1 MLRTIILSISALI
14 LCQNLLSAQYWSK
27 RYDFQQGNENAT
39 QIIPMADGLLVHV
52 SGLCDQNKRICGG
65 LIKLDFDGNLMWK
78 SIYLDTLDTNT
89 LGPAAIIGDT
99 IFLNVSYFY
108 VDSLYFS
115 ILAYD
120 LQGNYLSRRDY
131 GFPSTKNWARNI
143 SANEKRIYVVY
154 QYRDLTTLK
163 YRGRLR
169 AYDRK
174 WAFLWEREFPGA
186 HNNCS
191 ISHVTAMPDGGA
203 ALAYTGVE
211 SFDRRAVVVRYDEDG
226 NVLWT
231 SAFPKAYEADFVRIE
246 PYPDGS
252 LAGIWNIDTF
262 VLGYSFS
269 PQMAFKMD
277 ATGQIEWA
285 KFEITKYLQHYY
297 HVFVAKN
304 GDIIISGKDDNSSVA
319 LPIGTVMAGYVRR
332 LRPDGE
338 LLWERRVMDF
348 SQGDHK
354 NYLYSGAELDNGD
367 LVFAG
372 EIADSLP
379 DDPYPYNVWVVRLD
393 SMGCFAPNCGTEQIL
408 TSTQNAPGV
417 QEDEKP
423 FIAFPSPFN
432 AYIIVGS
439 KLGKPLP
446 AGRYQIAV
454 FDLLGK
460 IVMDERQID
469 PQQVT
474 ELDTSAWP
482 SGTYFIQVRLDGA
495 VFQYLKVVK
504 S

>member
-14 LCQNLLSAQYWSK
+14 LCQNLLLAQYWSK
-27 RYDFQQGNENAT
+27 RYDLQQGNENAT
-39 QIIPMADGLLVHV
+39 QIIPMTDGLLVHV
-52 SGLCDQNKRICGG
+52 SGLCDQNKRFCGG
-65 LIKLDFDGNLMWK
+65 LIKLDFEGNLIWK
-78 SIYLDTLDTNT
+78 SIYWDTLETNT
-89 LGPAAIIGDT
+89 FGAVAIIDDT
-99 IFLNVSYFY
+99 IFVNVSYYY
-108 VDSLYFS
+108 VDSLYYS

-143 SANEKRIYVVY
+143 SANEERIYVVY

-186 HNNCS
+186 HNHCS
-191 ISHVTAMPDGGA
+191 VSHVTAMPDGGA

-211 SFDRRAVVVRYDEDG
+211 GYDRRAVVVRYDKEGD
-226 NVLWT
+226 VLWT
-231 SAFPKAYEADFVRIE
+231 SPFPKAYEANLVRIE
-246 PYPDGS
+246 PYPDGG
-252 LAGIWNIDTF
+252 LVGIWNIDTF
-262 VLGYSFS
+262 VLGYSPY

-285 KFEITKYLQHYY
+285 KFEITQYSQHYY

-304 GDIIISGKDDNSSVA
+304 GDIVVSGQDDNSSVT
-319 LPIGTVMAGYVRR
+319 LPIGTVMTGYVRR

-338 LLWERRVMDF
+338 LLWERRIMDF

-354 NYLYSGAELDNGD
+354 NYLYSGAELGNGD

-393 SMGCFAPNCGTEQIL
+393 SMGCFTPGCETEQIL
-408 TSTQNAPGV
+408 TSIHSVPNARNIAG
-417 QEDEKP
+417 P
-423 FIAFPSPFN
+423 FVAFPSPFSEQ
-432 AYIIVGS
+432 ITIGGR
-439 KLGKPLP
+439 LGAVIPSGKY
-446 AGRYQIAV
+446 RISV
-454 FDLLGK
+454 FDQLGR
-460 IVMDERQID
+460 IVEERPMD
-469 PQQVT
+469 PQLIT
-474 ELDTSAWP
+474 ELDASAWLP
-482 SGTYFIQVRLDGA
+482 GIYLLRIDQSGSIV
-495 VFQYLKVVK
+495 QYLKVVK
-504 S
+504 K